1 MAGVSGLDFAEIL
14 RHTFSF
20 RRGFM
25 ILLIMG
31 VTGSGKTTVGSQLAA
46 RLGWTFLD
54 ADDFHSAENKA
65 KMRKGIH
72 LTEADRLPWIEAI
85 HAGLV
90 RLDAEK
96 KNVVLA
102 CSALRKSYR
111 RMLAARVDLRVAY
124 LKGSFEVIQRRIE
137 ERPVHFAGTAILEDQ
152 FAVLEEPDDALDLD
166 VRLPAE
172 ELVAQ
177 ILAHCG
183 LTPSGTD
190 K

>member
-1 MAGVSGLDFAEIL
+1 
-14 RHTFSF
+14 
-20 RRGFM
+20 M

-54 ADDFHSAENKA
+54 ADDFHSPGNKA

-72 LTEADRLPWIEAI
+72 LTEADRIPWIEAM
-85 HAGLV
+85 HAELV
-90 RLDAEK
+90 RLDGK
-96 KNVVLA
+96 KQNAVLA

-111 RMLAARVDLRVAY
+111 KMLAAGVDLRVAY
-124 LKGSFEVIQRRIE
+124 LKGTFEVIQRRIE
-137 ERPVHFAGTAILEDQ
+137 ERPAHFAGTAILEDQ
-152 FAVLEEPDDALDLD
+152 FAVLEEPDEAFDLD
-166 VRLPAE
+166 VTLPAE

-177 ILAHCG
+177 ILAHYG
-183 LTPSGTD
+183 LMPSGTN